1 MFSCRPADSRDS
13 LRSRQARLH
22 GSEKIRVFQLL
33 AILGAFALASL
44 SANAQSVDQVAAQA
58 KATGYVTDLAGVLT
72 ESGRD
77 QLTALCTEVAQKT
90 QAEIAVV
97 TIKSLGGR
105 PIEEYSLDLA
115 DRLGLGP
122 KGKGRGVLILF
133 AIEDRK
139 DRVETGYA
147 LEGILPDG
155 KTGSF
160 QREIVPYLRANDY
173 DAALFLLTRRV
184 ADVIAADRGVTLS
197 GSPPAAPRAPGG
209 NGGLPSTIGSIVGLI
224 IFILVFGGFFGPILW
239 AIFGSHGPGRR
250 GRWIGGPPMGGW
262 GGGGFGGGWSGGG
275 GGGGGGGFGGFGGGG
290 FGGGSGFGGGGST
303 GGW

>member
-1 MFSCRPADSRDS
+1 MFGR
-13 LRSRQARLH
+13 RQAQTWDTFPPPRAEHYLGRLAQF
-22 GSEKIRVFQLL
+22 IRLL
-33 AILGAFALASL
+33 ASAFTFAIFAISTH
-44 SANAQSVDQVAAQA
+44 AQSVDQVAAQA
-58 KATGYVTDLAGVLT
+58 KTTGYVTDLAGVLSH
-72 ESGRD
+72 EGRD
-77 QLTALCTEVAQKT
+77 HLTELCTEVAQKT
-90 QAEIAVV
+90 QSEIAVV

-197 GSPPAAPRAPGG
+197 GTPPLAPRAP
-209 NGGLPSTIGSIVGLI
+209 NEGLPNSIGSIITLI
-224 IFILVFGGFFGPILW
+224 ILIFVFGGFLGPILW
-239 AIFGSHGPGRR
+239 AIFGRPGSTGRR

-262 GGGGFGGGWSGGG
+262 GGGGFGGGWSSGGF
-275 GGGGGGGFGGFGGGG
+275 GGGGGGFGGFGGGG